1 MGGITI
7 SATEPI
13 FILSNSWEMTF
24 QSIPLRLPLVLSG
37 GCTSAGVVEGGTPAH
52 TPRRDVSF
60 FWVRSQPVLGSLW
73 SPVPRVSV
81 GCGRSHQVRGKKP
94 LGANSHGLSYCPP
107 DVRPLDSSLLVPEI
121 LVGSSHSAGGG
132 SLAL

>member
-1 MGGITI
+1 MRVCRGG
-7 SATEPI
+7 
-13 FILSNSWEMTF
+13 
-24 QSIPLRLPLVLSG
+24 G
-37 GCTSAGVVEGGTPAH
+37 GGTPAH

-73 SPVPRVSV
+73 SPVPNVSV

-94 LGANSHGLSYCPP
+94 FGANSHGLSYCPP

-121 LVGSSHSAGGG
+121 LGGSSHSAGGG